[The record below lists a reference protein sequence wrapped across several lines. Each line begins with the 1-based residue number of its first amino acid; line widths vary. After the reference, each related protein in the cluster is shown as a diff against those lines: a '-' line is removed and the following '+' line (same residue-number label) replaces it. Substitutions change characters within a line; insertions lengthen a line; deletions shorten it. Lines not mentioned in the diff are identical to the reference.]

1 MRSRPQ
7 TVTFAAI
14 LLALF
19 SVLNLVF
26 LLIPIEEIPAT
37 AIYISAVAGAVGLVG
52 AAGLWLLRKWG
63 IWITIIV
70 SVLNILAAGPGIAF
84 APNAALQVAA
94 TVTVL
99 GFALIIVLTVLP
111 TSRRAF
117 AVAEQST
124 SRVRYAGF
132 PSTHLLDSL

>member
-1 MRSRPQ
+1 MPVRSRPQ
-7 TVTFAAI
+7 TVTVATI

-19 SVLNLVF
+19 SVLNVLFPFFPV
-26 LLIPIEEIPAT
+26 EGIPAAAVYT
-37 AIYISAVAGAVGLVG
+37 GVVAGAAGLVG

-63 IWITIIV
+63 LGISVIV
-70 SVLNILAAGPGIAF
+70 SVLNILDAAPGVAF

-99 GFALIIVLTVLP
+99 GFVLVLVLVVLP

-117 AVAEQST
+117 AAS
-124 SRVRYAGF
+124 S
-132 PSTHLLDSL
+132 

>member
-7 TVTFAAI
+7 TVAVAAI

-19 SVLNLVF
+19 SVLNV
-26 LLIPIEEIPAT
+26 LLPLFPIEGIPAV
-37 AIYISAVAGAVGLVG
+37 AVYLGVVEGGAGLVG

-70 SVLNILAAGPGIAF
+70 SVLNILDAAPGIAF
-84 APNAALQVAA
+84 APNAALQIAA

-99 GFALIIVLTVLP
+99 DFGLVIVLVVFP

-117 AVAEQST
+117 RAS
-124 SRVRYAGF
+124 S
-132 PSTHLLDSL
+132 

>member
-1 MRSRPQ
+1 MPMRSRPQ
-7 TVTFAAI
+7 TVNVAAI

-19 SVLNLVF
+19 SVLNVLFPFFPV
-26 LLIPIEEIPAT
+26 EGIPA
-37 AIYISAVAGAVGLVG
+37 AAVYIGVVAGAAGLVG

-70 SVLNILAAGPGIAF
+70 SVLNILDAAPGIAF
-84 APNAALQVAA
+84 APNTALQVAA

-99 GFALIIVLTVLP
+99 GFVLVLVLVVLP

-117 AVAEQST
+117 RASSSVSEKIT
-124 SRVRYAGF
+124 
-132 PSTHLLDSL
+132 

>member
-7 TVTFAAI
+7 TVSAAAV

-19 SVLNLVF
+19 SVLNLLF
-26 LLIPIEEIPAT
+26 PLFPIEGIPA
-37 AIYISAVAGAVGLVG
+37 IAVYLGIVECAAGLLG

-63 IWITIIV
+63 IWLTIIV
-70 SVLNILAAGPGIAF
+70 CVLNIGDAAPGVVF

-94 TVTVL
+94 TVRFV
-99 GFALIIVLTVLP
+99 GFALIIVLIVLP

-117 AVAEQST
+117 AAS
-124 SRVRYAGF
+124 Y
-132 PSTHLLDSL
+132 

>member
-1 MRSRPQ
+1 MPVRSRPQ
-7 TVTFAAI
+7 TVNVAAI

-19 SVLNLVF
+19 SVLNVLFPFFPV
-26 LLIPIEEIPAT
+26 EGIPA
-37 AIYISAVAGAVGLVG
+37 AAVYIGVVAGAAGLIG

-70 SVLNILAAGPGIAF
+70 SVLNVLDAAPGIAF
-84 APNAALQVAA
+84 APNATLQVAA

-99 GFALIIVLTVLP
+99 GFVLVLVLVVLP

-117 AVAEQST
+117 RASSSVSEKIT
-124 SRVRYAGF
+124 
-132 PSTHLLDSL
+132 

>member
-7 TVTFAAI
+7 TVTAAAV

-26 LLIPIEEIPAT
+26 PLFPIEGIPA
-37 AIYISAVAGAVGLVG
+37 AAVYLAVVEGAVGLVG
-52 AAGLWLLRKWG
+52 AAGLWMLRKWG

-70 SVLNILAAGPGIAF
+70 SVLNILDAAGGVVG
-84 APNAALQVAA
+84 APNTALRVAA
-94 TVTVL
+94 TVTIL
-99 GFALIIVLTVLP
+99 GFALILVLVVLP

-117 AVAEQST
+117 AAS
-124 SRVRYAGF
+124 
-132 PSTHLLDSL
+132 

>member
-1 MRSRPQ
+1 MPVRSRPQ
-7 TVTFAAI
+7 TVTVAAV

-19 SVLNLVF
+19 SVLNVLFPF
-26 LLIPIEEIPAT
+26 LPTEGIPA
-37 AIYISAVAGAVGLVG
+37 AAVYIGVVAGAAGLVG

-70 SVLNILAAGPGIAF
+70 SVLNILDAAPGIAL

-99 GFALIIVLTVLP
+99 GFALVLVLVVLP
-111 TSRRAF
+111 TSRRTFRA
-117 AVAEQST
+117 S
-124 SRVRYAGF
+124 S
-132 PSTHLLDSL
+132 

>member
-1 MRSRPQ
+1 MPVRSRPQ
-7 TVTFAAI
+7 TVTVAAV

-19 SVLNLVF
+19 SVLNLLF
-26 LLIPIEEIPAT
+26 PFFPTEGIPEA
-37 AIYISAVAGAVGLVG
+37 AVYIGVVAGAADLVG

-70 SVLNILAAGPGIAF
+70 CVLNVLDAAPGIAF
-84 APNAALQVAA
+84 APYAALQVAA

-99 GFALIIVLTVLP
+99 GFVLVLVLVVLP

-117 AVAEQST
+117 RASSSVSEKIT
-124 SRVRYAGF
+124 
-132 PSTHLLDSL
+132 

>member
-19 SVLNLVF
+19 SVLNLLF
-26 LLIPIEEIPAT
+26 PLFPIGGIPAA
-37 AIYISAVAGAVGLVG
+37 AIYIGVVAGAVGLVG

-70 SVLNILAAGPGIAF
+70 CVLNILDAAPGIAF
-84 APNAALQVAA
+84 APNAALQIAA

-99 GFALIIVLTVLP
+99 GFGLVIVLVVVP

-117 AVAEQST
+117 RAS
-124 SRVRYAGF
+124 S
-132 PSTHLLDSL
+132 